1 MLTYIITKFKK
12 KQYLLEILVINETDS
27 SITLKMNITKLYKI
41 ICAIRDPDQ
50 DGEVG
55 TS

>member
-1 MLTYIITKFKK
+1 M
-12 KQYLLEILVINETDS
+12 DS
-27 SITLKMNITKLYKI
+27 SITLKMNSTKSYKVT
-41 ICAIRDPDQ
+41 CAIRDPDQ